1 MQPVS
6 GMRDPITGQ
15 TLRWKYEDGPTAG
28 KTFEHTFGTDGHVT
42 YRMVDGGEEK
52 TGATQA
58 TAKPPIHY
66 DVERIT
72 DDVFAVSYLSPENGY
87 TLTSVLDTHA
97 GTIVSFAS
105 NAEKVFVQHGTFGR
119 T

>member
-1 MQPVS
+1 MS
-6 GMRDPITGQ
+6 DPITGK
-15 TLRWKYEDGPTAG
+15 TLRWTYSDGPTAG
-28 KTFEHTFGTDGHVT
+28 KVFEHTFGTDGRVT
-42 YRMVDGGEEK
+42 YRMVDGGEVK

-58 TAKPPIHY
+58 TAKAPVHY

-72 DDVFAVSYLSPENGY
+72 DDVYAVSYLAPDSGY
-87 TLTSVLDTHA
+87 TLTSVLDAKA

-105 NAEKVFVQHGTFGR
+105 NETKMLVQHGTFDR